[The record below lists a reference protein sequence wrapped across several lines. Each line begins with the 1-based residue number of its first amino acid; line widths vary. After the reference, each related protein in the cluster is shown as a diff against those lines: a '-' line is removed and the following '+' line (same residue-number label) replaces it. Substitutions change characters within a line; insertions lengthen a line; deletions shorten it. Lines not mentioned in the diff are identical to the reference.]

1 MRFTKSSKQLKTLF
15 CMYLRRSTKI
25 NDINLLLLVNYR
37 FCFGILLSIFYV
49 QFIHFY
55 FIISLLKITCF
66 IIDAETTCAC
76 EKKRQGNT
84 KDLEV
89 IFMPTRSGKHTLE
102 IRILDKVVVK
112 EKFEIKP
119 GLWTFFVFNRIILR
133 SISFS
138 FIV

>member
-1 MRFTKSSKQLKTLF
+1 MF
-15 CMYLRRSTKI
+15 
-25 NDINLLLLVNYR
+25 NLY
-37 FCFGILLSIFYV
+37 IF
-49 QFIHFY
+49 F

-102 IRILDKVVVK
+102 VRILDKVVVK

-119 GLWTFFVFNRIILR
+119 GL
-133 SISFS
+133 
-138 FIV
+138 

>member
-1 MRFTKSSKQLKTLF
+1 M
-15 CMYLRRSTKI
+15 
-25 NDINLLLLVNYR
+25 
-37 FCFGILLSIFYV
+37 
-49 QFIHFY
+49 
-55 FIISLLKITCF
+55 
-66 IIDAETTCAC
+66 IDAETTCAC

-119 GLWTFFVFNRIILR
+119 GL
-133 SISFS
+133 
-138 FIV
+138 